1 MAQRGAYAPGRLR
14 REEILHAASDLFA
27 EHGYRGASLA
37 LIAERV
43 GMSTPGLLHHFPTKE
58 HLLIDLLALRHEQDS
73 ERVRKLST
81 AHGGRLL
88 DALLEL
94 AAKNAAT
101 PGLVRL
107 FTVLAAESV
116 DDGHPGHEWFVG
128 RYRETRRSVCEML
141 VDEQRRGLIRDD
153 ADIELT
159 AAQILAMFDGVQL
172 QWLLDPEAVDL
183 VGTLGDYLRD
193 LQARLARAELTQP
206 FSAYPTPRSVSSRTG
221 RDGSRSSLRRR
232 LAMCTSHA
240 RSWPAGSAPDRWRR
254 ISRRLRGR
262 PGCSASRSS
271 SRSSDGVSLTARPSI
286 ETSWRW
292 RSMARSPSRNGRLGA
307 RGRSR
312 ASANSPASTWTK
324 PRSAS
329 ENGRPGLLPRT
340 ILPSGRAPTAIGCAT
355 ISCLS
360 MGPMST

>member
-1 MAQRGAYAPGRLR
+1 MPQRGAYAPGRLR
-14 REEILHAASDLFA
+14 REEILRAASDLFA

-73 ERVRKLST
+73 ERVRKLGT

-141 VDEQRRGLIRDD
+141 RDEQQRGLIRDD

-172 QWLLDPEAVDL
+172 QWLLDPDAVDL

-193 LQARLARAELTQP
+193 LQARLA
-206 FSAYPTPRSVSSRTG
+206 
-221 RDGSRSSLRRR
+221 
-232 LAMCTSHA
+232 
-240 RSWPAGSAPDRWRR
+240 
-254 ISRRLRGR
+254 
-262 PGCSASRSS
+262 
-271 SRSSDGVSLTARPSI
+271 PS
-286 ETSWRW
+286 
-292 RSMARSPSRNGRLGA
+292 
-307 RGRSR
+307 
-312 ASANSPASTWTK
+312 
-324 PRSAS
+324 
-329 ENGRPGLLPRT
+329 
-340 ILPSGRAPTAIGCAT
+340 
-355 ISCLS
+355 
-360 MGPMST
+360 

>member
-1 MAQRGAYAPGRLR
+1 MRQRGAYAPGRLR
-14 REEILHAASDLFA
+14 REEILRAASDMFA

-73 ERVRKLST
+73 ERVRTLSS

-94 AAKNAAT
+94 AAKNAGT

-128 RYRETRRSVCEML
+128 RYRATRRSVSEML
-141 VDEQRRGLIRDD
+141 RDEQRRGLLRDD
-153 ADIELT
+153 ADTELT

-183 VGTLGDYLRD
+183 VSTLGDYLHD
-193 LQARLARAELTQP
+193 LQTRLAP
-206 FSAYPTPRSVSSRTG
+206 
-221 RDGSRSSLRRR
+221 
-232 LAMCTSHA
+232 
-240 RSWPAGSAPDRWRR
+240 
-254 ISRRLRGR
+254 
-262 PGCSASRSS
+262 
-271 SRSSDGVSLTARPSI
+271 
-286 ETSWRW
+286 
-292 RSMARSPSRNGRLGA
+292 
-307 RGRSR
+307 
-312 ASANSPASTWTK
+312 PAS
-324 PRSAS
+324 
-329 ENGRPGLLPRT
+329 
-340 ILPSGRAPTAIGCAT
+340 
-355 ISCLS
+355 
-360 MGPMST
+360 

>member
-1 MAQRGAYAPGRLR
+1 M
-14 REEILHAASDLFA
+14 FA

-73 ERVRKLST
+73 ERVRTLSS

-94 AAKNAAT
+94 AAKNAGT

-128 RYRETRRSVCEML
+128 RYRATRRSVSEML
-141 VDEQRRGLIRDD
+141 RDEQRRGLLRDD
-153 ADIELT
+153 ADTELT

-183 VGTLGDYLRD
+183 VSTLGDYLRD
-193 LQARLARAELTQP
+193 LQTRLA
-206 FSAYPTPRSVSSRTG
+206 
-221 RDGSRSSLRRR
+221 
-232 LAMCTSHA
+232 
-240 RSWPAGSAPDRWRR
+240 PAG
-254 ISRRLRGR
+254 
-262 PGCSASRSS
+262 
-271 SRSSDGVSLTARPSI
+271 
-286 ETSWRW
+286 EH
-292 RSMARSPSRNGRLGA
+292 
-307 RGRSR
+307 
-312 ASANSPASTWTK
+312 
-324 PRSAS
+324 
-329 ENGRPGLLPRT
+329 
-340 ILPSGRAPTAIGCAT
+340 
-355 ISCLS
+355 
-360 MGPMST
+360 

>member
-14 REEILHAASDLFA
+14 REEILRAASDLFA

-94 AAKNAAT
+94 AARNAAT

-141 VDEQRRGLIRDD
+141 GDEQRRGLIRDD

-193 LQARLARAELTQP
+193 LQARLA
-206 FSAYPTPRSVSSRTG
+206 
-221 RDGSRSSLRRR
+221 
-232 LAMCTSHA
+232 
-240 RSWPAGSAPDRWRR
+240 PA
-254 ISRRLRGR
+254 
-262 PGCSASRSS
+262 
-271 SRSSDGVSLTARPSI
+271 PS
-286 ETSWRW
+286 
-292 RSMARSPSRNGRLGA
+292 
-307 RGRSR
+307 
-312 ASANSPASTWTK
+312 
-324 PRSAS
+324 
-329 ENGRPGLLPRT
+329 
-340 ILPSGRAPTAIGCAT
+340 
-355 ISCLS
+355 
-360 MGPMST
+360 

>member
-14 REEILHAASDLFA
+14 REKILRAASDMFA

-81 AHGGRLL
+81 AHGGRIV

-94 AAKNAAT
+94 AATNART

-128 RYRETRRSVCEML
+128 RYRRTRGSVSEL
-141 VDEQRRGLIRDD
+141 LSDEQRRGLIRDD
-153 ADIELT
+153 VDTELT
-159 AAQILAMFDGVQL
+159 AAQILAMFDGLQL

-183 VGTLGDYLRD
+183 IATLADYLRD
-193 LQARLARAELTQP
+193 LQARL
-206 FSAYPTPRSVSSRTG
+206 G
-221 RDGSRSSLRRR
+221 
-232 LAMCTSHA
+232 
-240 RSWPAGSAPDRWRR
+240 
-254 ISRRLRGR
+254 
-262 PGCSASRSS
+262 
-271 SRSSDGVSLTARPSI
+271 PS
-286 ETSWRW
+286 
-292 RSMARSPSRNGRLGA
+292 
-307 RGRSR
+307 
-312 ASANSPASTWTK
+312 
-324 PRSAS
+324 
-329 ENGRPGLLPRT
+329 
-340 ILPSGRAPTAIGCAT
+340 
-355 ISCLS
+355 
-360 MGPMST
+360 